1 MRTNKRLLEQLPFYD
16 GRTGEF
22 KEICGAEQVFFDSIL
37 QNNDDILREAFVESA
52 EDMGL
57 LRMENMLGLIS
68 NGISTRDRR
77 ANIIFKLMGDTPYTM
92 STLFK
97 RLRTLCRGFFSL
109 EYGEEPYTLKIK
121 VGVGSIE
128 QFEVIKKLLLRIL
141 PANISVDISVRYNS
155 HGDVGRFRHCE
166 LAAMSHNKIRITN
179 FS

>member
-22 KEICGAEQVFFDSIL
+22 KEICRAEQIFFDSIW

-57 LRMENMLGLIS
+57 LRMEDMLGLIS
-68 NGISTRDRR
+68 KGISTRDRR

-97 RLRTLCRGFFSL
+97 RLKHCAEDFFRLNTERS
-109 EYGEEPYTLKIK
+109 P
-121 VGVGSIE
+121 
-128 QFEVIKKLLLRIL
+128 IL
-141 PANISVDISVRYNS
+141 S
-155 HGDVGRFRHCE
+155 
-166 LAAMSHNKIRITN
+166 K
-179 FS
+179 